1 MTASSP
7 ARIIIGSDHAGF
19 PLKEALIKR
28 LSQAGETVQDV
39 GTFSEES
46 VDYPDFAEKVSLA
59 VLSGGGSVGIAICG
73 TGIGVSIAANKVRGI
88 RAALV
93 YNEETAGLARRHN
106 NANVICFGGRE
117 ITPDQAFDW
126 TRTYLSSAFEGGRHQ
141 RRIDK
146 ISAIEASPGIS
157 GQS

>member
-1 MTASSP
+1 MTVPSP

-19 PLKEALIKR
+19 LLKEALIKR

-39 GTFSEES
+39 GTFGEES
-46 VDYPDFAEKVSLA
+46 VDYPDFAEKVAHA
-59 VLSGGGSVGIAICG
+59 VLSGSGSFGIAICG